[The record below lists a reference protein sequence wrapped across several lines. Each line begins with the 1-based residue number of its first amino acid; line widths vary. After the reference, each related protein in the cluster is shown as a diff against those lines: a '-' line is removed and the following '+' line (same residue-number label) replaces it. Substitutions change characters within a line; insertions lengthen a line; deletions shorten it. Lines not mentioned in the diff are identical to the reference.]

1 MLYNTYFNEPQS
13 PNKGLAISG
22 GAPASRRSKY
32 HAASTK
38 QNVFLQNR
46 HQRSLTLQPTL

>member
-1 MLYNTYFNEPQS
+1 MPYNTNFNEPQS

-22 GAPASRRSKY
+22 GAQLRSADY

-38 QNVFLQNR
+38 TFFLE
-46 HQRSLTLQPTL
+46 PTASTGGR

>member
-1 MLYNTYFNEPQS
+1 MSYNTNFNELQS

-22 GAPASRRSKY
+22 GAQLRADN

-38 QNVFLQNR
+38 QNVFSRTGGRWHYNL
-46 HQRSLTLQPTL
+46 PTNQA